1 MKSVIVIFSS
11 LPDLERMSEA
21 YGGIGSTNLRSPER
35 LVVEGDW
42 GWFAIGIDDE
52 VEGEYS
58 DTERTRITQI
68 IPDPVFSQL
77 EYSGS
82 RAADLAIR
90 FMPASA
96 DTLIDND
103 HGLLRPIGEVRELI
117 QAGVEWQT
125 RST

>member
-1 MKSVIVIFSS
+1 
-11 LPDLERMSEA
+11 
-21 YGGIGSTNLRSPER
+21 
-35 LVVEGDW
+35 VEGDW